1 MCGPENGIAV
11 PERINCTSNGWN
23 IHPDDYLC
31 LQNPKGPIP
40 RDQILIIVF
49 IMFVVSLITAYQYS
63 SKNDVA
69 KNSILPEIP
78 TKK

>member
-49 IMFVVSLITAYQYS
+49 I
-63 SKNDVA
+63 K
-69 KNSILPEIP
+69 
-78 TKK
+78 